1 MEMRPLGSTG
11 LTVSLLGLGTVKI
24 GRNEGVKY
32 PRGFDL
38 PDDDAVIA
46 LLNAARDLGINLV
59 DTAPAYGLSE
69 ERLGQLLPR
78 CGGRDAWVIVSKAG
92 ETFENGVSRF
102 DFSPAA
108 IRASVEHSLRR
119 LRIDCLDAVLLHS
132 DGIDEDTGRFLPA
145 AAALADL
152 KRSGLIR
159 ATGFSGKTAAGADRM
174 LAAVDVL
181 MLTYNA
187 GYTAEAPVAARAAAR
202 GCGVLVKKALASG
215 HAADPA
221 RALQAAATL
230 PGVSAIVV
238 GTLSPANLRANA
250 MALAAVAKGQA

>member
-1 MEMRPLGSTG
+1 MEMRPLGRTG

-32 PRGFDL
+32 PKGFDL
-38 PDDDAVIA
+38 PDDAAVII
-46 LLNAARDLGINLV
+46 LLTAARDLGINLV

-69 ERLGQLLPR
+69 ERLGQLLPGSR
-78 CGGRDAWVIVSKAG
+78 TDWVIVSKAG
-92 ETFENGVSRF
+92 ENFENGASSF
-102 DFSPAA
+102 DFSAAA
-108 IRASVEHSLRR
+108 IRSSVERSLRR
-119 LRIDCLDAVLLHS
+119 LRTDYLDAVLLHS
-132 DGIDEDTGRFLPA
+132 DGIDEDTDRFLPA
-145 AAALADL
+145 AEALADL
-152 KRSGLIR
+152 KQRGLIR
-159 ATGFSGKTAAGADRM
+159 ASGFSGKTAAGAGKM

-187 GYTAEAPVAARAAAR
+187 GYTAEAPVAARAAELGR
-202 GCGVLVKKALASG
+202 GVLVKKALASG

-221 RALQAAATL
+221 AALQAAATL

-250 MALAAVAKGQA
+250 MAVAAAAKRQA